1 MKELKQVCDT
11 GSCMLCRLCVKDWLP
26 AVRAHRRNFQ
36 LNKGEVLF
44 HEGDE
49 MHGIYFIYKGT
60 MKVHKHWG
68 EDKELIVRFAKDGQ
82 IVGHRGLGKDT
93 TFPISATAIERTTV
107 CFIDKEFF
115 STSLKVNHDFL
126 YELMLFFA
134 AELKESEKNMRNL
147 AHMPVKGR
155 IAYALLMLREK
166 FGLDEENA
174 IDIQLT
180 RQDLASFAGTT
191 YETLFR
197 MMNELTDEGAI
208 STPDKRIII
217 HDDRQLN
224 NYIKTF

>member
-1 MKELKQVCDT
+1 MKELKQACNT
-11 GSCMLCRLCVKDWLP
+11 ESCMLCTLCLKDWLP
-26 AVRAHRRNFQ
+26 AVREHRKNFQ

-49 MHGIYFIYKGT
+49 MQGIYFIYKGT

-68 EDKELIVRFAKDGQ
+68 TDKELIVRFAKDGQ

-93 TFPISATAIERTTV
+93 TFPVSATAIERTTV

-115 STSLKVNHDFL
+115 SASLKVNHDFL

-155 IAYALLMLREK
+155 IAYALLILREK
-166 FGLDEENA
+166 FGTDKDNA
-174 IDIQLT
+174 INIQLT

-197 MMNELTDEGAI
+197 MMNELADEGAI
-208 STPDKRIII
+208 SSPDKRIII
-217 HDDRQLN
+217 HDDQKLN
-224 NYIKTF
+224 SYIKTF